1 MQNNNSTIPLEY
13 FIDQLAAYLV
23 DESDA
28 GKCSLCIHRAC
39 SVQRT
44 DTFCRYGVKAFLQGK
59 SGEFADVLQ
68 MDLQHNRTYY
78 DYLNDN
84 AVGEPI
90 DLARNALLGSF
101 DELTDFRAS
110 AIVLNWHMLKE
121 VA

>member
-1 MQNNNSTIPLEY
+1 MQKHNSTIPLEY
-13 FIDQLAAYLV
+13 FIDQLAAYLI

-39 SVQRT
+39 IAHRT
-44 DTFCRYGVKAFLQGK
+44 DAFCRYGVKAFLQGK

-78 DYLNDN
+78 DYLKGFS
-84 AVGEPI
+84 GEPI
-90 DLARNALLGSF
+90 DVVRDALLSGF

-110 AIVLNWHMLKE
+110 AIVLNWHFLKE
-121 VA
+121 AA